1 MRCAKNWPGF
11 GGLLKKSIIALMSL
25 LALCAL
31 NCCSTPKNAKGTPA
45 SLPGNLVTERLVPVY
60 LPPDSALLTALFECD
75 SNNRVILK
83 AYDELKSAGM
93 NSHLTFEDGRLDY
106 DLEAVHDTVYL
117 PAKDSIIYV
126 PQPVEVIKEVN
137 RLTWWQET
145 WMWIGKISLSLLAL
159 LLGLKGVRKLLK
171 HN

>member
-1 MRCAKNWPGF
+1 MRYVKNWPGF
-11 GGLLKKSIIALMSL
+11 GGLLKKSITAPMLL

-31 NCCSTPKNAKGTPA
+31 SCCSTPKNARGTPA

-83 AYDELKSAGM
+83 AYDELKSQGM

-126 PQPVEVIKEVN
+126 PQPVEVEVN

-145 WMWIGKISLSLLAL
+145 WMRIGKLSLSLLAL
-159 LLGLKGVRKLLK
+159 WLGLKGVRKLLK
-171 HN
+171 RN

>member
-1 MRCAKNWPGF
+1 M
-11 GGLLKKSIIALMSL
+11 
-25 LALCAL
+25 
-31 NCCSTPKNAKGTPA
+31 

-60 LPPDSALLTALFECD
+60 LPADSALLTALFECD

-83 AYDELKSAGM
+83 AYDELKSQGM
-93 NSHLTFEDGRLDY
+93 NSHLTFENGRLDY

-126 PQPVEVIKEVN
+126 PQPVEVEVN

-145 WMWIGKISLSLLAL
+145 WMRIGKISLSILAL
-159 LLGLKGVRKLLK
+159 WLGLKAVQKLLK
-171 HN
+171 RN